1 MTSRV
6 AIYARVSTPNQT
18 KTQTIEQQLQRL
30 QTHIK
35 QQEWELK
42 SKHIFR
48 DDGRSGADLKR
59 AGLDQL
65 RDAVKYGEID
75 RIIVT
80 APDRLARNYVHQ
92 MILLEE
98 FEKSGCRI
106 EFLDRPMSDDPH
118 DRLLLQ
124 IRSAV
129 AEYERTLVT
138 ERMRRGRYAKYRAGT
153 LLPWTRAPYGY
164 RVDPD
169 RPRDPAGVWIE
180 TAEAAVVQ
188 TIFEFYRQIGS
199 SLCGLANYLNKQQ
212 IPTPSGKKIWGLATL
227 RNILR
232 RPDYTG
238 QVYACRFRYREPT
251 IRRSAT
257 HALGTSHQSYEEV
270 PEEEWIFV
278 GTIPAIVTQE
288 QFDMVQCKLKQ
299 NQSFAM
305 RNNKSHSY
313 LLRALVSCGVCQAA
327 FTGRTLDKGKYAY
340 YVCTGKAKPIHSRRL
355 EKCSSRFAPANSLDD
370 IVWQDLCN
378 VLMHKD
384 SLILALER
392 AQGGQ
397 WLPQELR
404 AQQTTLQQ
412 AKQTLNNQL
421 ERLTDA
427 YLAAVVPLAEY
438 ERRRGDLEK
447 RLKGI
452 KNQEETLMAQVNQH
466 EQVTQRIESVQAF
479 AERISETLADATF
492 EQKRQLVE
500 LLIDRV
506 VVTNDDVEIRYV
518 IPLTPE
524 SEQVRFCHLRS
535 DYRHHLFA
543 IRPSIR
549 VSGCHSGCLHPCRAW
564 LSFGRVAYL

>member
-1 MTSRV
+1 
-6 AIYARVSTPNQT
+6 
-18 KTQTIEQQLQRL
+18 LQSHVKR
-30 QTHIK
+30 QG
-35 QQEWELK
+35 WELK
-42 SKHIFR
+42 PKHIFR

-75 RIIVT
+75 RIIAT

-169 RPRDPAGVWIE
+169 RPRDPAGVRIE
-180 TAEAAVVQ
+180 AAEAAVVQ

-212 IPTPSGKKIWGLATL
+212 ILTPSGKKIWGLATL
-227 RNILR
+227 RNILT

-238 QVYACRFRYREPT
+238 KVYACRFRYREPT

-257 HALGTSHQSYEEV
+257 HAMGNRHQSYEEV
-270 PEEEWIFV
+270 PVEEWIFV
-278 GTIPAIVTQE
+278 GTIPAIITQE
-288 QFDMVQCKLKQ
+288 QSDMVQSKLKQ
-299 NQSFAM
+299 NKSFAM
-305 RNNKSHSY
+305 RNNKTHDY
-313 LLRALVSCGVCQAA
+313 LLRALVSCGACQAA
-327 FTGRTLDKGKYAY
+327 CIGRNLDKGKYAY
-340 YVCTGKAKPIHSRRL
+340 YVCSGKAEPIHSRRL
-355 EKCSSRFAPANSLDD
+355 EKCSSRFAPAGALDD
-370 IVWQDLCN
+370 IVWQDLCS
-378 VLMHKD
+378 VLTHPD

-397 WLPQELR
+397 WLPQELQ
-404 AQQTTLQQ
+404 AQRTTLQH

-421 ERLTDA
+421 E
-427 YLAAVVPLAEY
+427 
-438 ERRRGDLEK
+438 
-447 RLKGI
+447 
-452 KNQEETLMAQVNQH
+452 
-466 EQVTQRIESVQAF
+466 
-479 AERISETLADATF
+479 
-492 EQKRQLVE
+492 
-500 LLIDRV
+500 
-506 VVTNDDVEIRYV
+506 
-518 IPLTPE
+518 
-524 SEQVRFCHLRS
+524 
-535 DYRHHLFA
+535 
-543 IRPSIR
+543 
-549 VSGCHSGCLHPCRAW
+549 
-564 LSFGRVAYL
+564 